1 MEEIEKLLLEG
12 EEISWKHVE
21 TINLLF
27 EPLIEIVIG
36 FALIISLSLIFNY
49 ITYLMK
55 FEEINM
61 LFALLYLVIPIVVT
75 FTCGIGIILPA
86 IKKLNQITKNLQVNP
101 KDLRHYKEI
110 SVISNKRL
118 IQKSYNAFKIDYS
131 ENPISDLEN
140 HEIYRDM
147 VFINLNAIK
156 VVIAEKL
163 ETSFQIG
170 FKFSIEDD
178 NLIPLL
184 FSVPLNLFPSFI
196 DELTERIPL
205 KHKKRKDNYIVNY
218 FQK

>member
-1 MEEIEKLLLEG
+1 MEEIETLLLEG
-12 EEISWKHVE
+12 EEISWIFIE
-21 TINLLF
+21 TKNLLF
-27 EPLIEIVIG
+27 EPLLEIVVG

-49 ITYLMK
+49 ITYLMR
-55 FEEINM
+55 FEEINV
-61 LFALLYLVIPIVVT
+61 LFALLYLIIPIIVT
-75 FTCGIGIILPA
+75 VTCGIGIILPG
-86 IKKLNQITKNLQVNP
+86 IKKLNQITKNLQVSL
-101 KDLRHYKEI
+101 KDLRYYEEI
-110 SVISNKRL
+110 SVVSNKRL

-131 ENPISDLEN
+131 KNPISDLEN

-147 VFINLNAIK
+147 VFINLKAIK

-163 ETSFQIG
+163 ETSYQIG
-170 FKFSIEDD
+170 FKFSIKDD

-196 DELTERIPL
+196 DELTEKIPL

>member
-1 MEEIEKLLLEG
+1 MR
-12 EEISWKHVE
+12 
-21 TINLLF
+21 
-27 EPLIEIVIG
+27 
-36 FALIISLSLIFNY
+36 
-49 ITYLMK
+49 
-55 FEEINM
+55 FEEINV
-61 LFALLYLVIPIVVT
+61 LFALLYLIFPIIVT
-75 FTCGIGIILPA
+75 VTCGIGIVLPG
-86 IKKLNQITKNLQVNP
+86 IKKLNQITKNLQVTP
-101 KDLRHYKEI
+101 KDLRNYEEV
-110 SVISNKRL
+110 SAISNKRL

-147 VFINLNAIK
+147 VFINLKSIK

-170 FKFSIEDD
+170 FKFSIKDD

-196 DELTERIPL
+196 DELTEKIPL
-205 KHKKRKDNYIVNY
+205 KQKKRKDNYIVNY

>member
-21 TINLLF
+21 TRNLLF
-27 EPLIEIVIG
+27 EPLLEIVIG
-36 FALIISLSLIFNY
+36 IALIISLSLIFNY
-49 ITYLMK
+49 ITYLMR
-55 FEEINM
+55 FEEINA
-61 LFALLYLVIPIVVT
+61 LFALLYLIVPTIVT
-75 FTCGIGIILPA
+75 ISCGIGIILPG
-86 IKKLNQITKNLQVNP
+86 IKKLNQITNNLQINP
-101 KDLRHYKEI
+101 KDLRYYEEI

-131 ENPISDLEN
+131 ENPIIDLEN

-147 VFINLNAIK
+147 VFINLKAIK

-163 ETSFQIG
+163 ETSYQIG
-170 FKFSIEDD
+170 FKFSIKDD
-178 NLIPLL
+178 NLVPLL

-196 DELTERIPL
+196 DELTEKIPL
-205 KHKKRKDNYIVNY
+205 KHKKRRDNFIVNY